1 MKKRMYIDCFGNS
14 VSEEEATDHRGMLK
28 DGFGITTQMLFMDSA
43 TTISDAAAWASTPA
57 GAAAIAREAYV
68 ADLNRRPAKSAAQMY
83 ADAQAGEARNATMER
98 MLADS
103 LPEAKAKAD
112 AAYRAMVDR
121 LNGREARA

>member
-1 MKKRMYIDCFGNS
+1 MKRFFIDRFGNS
-14 VSEEEATDHRGMLK
+14 VPEDEACDYRGQLK
-28 DGFGITTQMLFMDSA
+28 DGYGIRASMFMMDSA
-43 TTISDAAAWASTPA
+43 TSISDAAAWANSPA
-57 GAAAIAREAYV
+57 GAAAIAYEAYV
-68 ADLNRRPAKSAAQMY
+68 ADLNRRPAKSSAQMY

-121 LNGREARA
+121 LNGRETRA

>member
-1 MKKRMYIDCFGNS
+1 MRCYFDKFGRE
-14 VSEEEATDHRGMLK
+14 VSEEEATDFKGMLK
-28 DGFGITTQMLFMDSA
+28 DGFGISHHISMMDSA
-43 TTISDAAAWASTPA
+43 TAISDAAAWASSPA

-68 ADLNRRPAKSAAQMY
+68 ADLNRRPAKSSAQMY

-121 LNGREARA
+121 LNERETRA